1 MSTTPNEIYTN
12 FKAYDFESPKFD
24 NYGWF
29 FSKTKDVSHNLK
41 FKDMERT
48 ELENL
53 IEKYHN
59 LSYTSDDVE
68 QGFYYESIATQIEED
83 IDMLEDEE
91 FVTEED
97 ILNNIKSRILENDID
112 TLMFPNG
119 EDDL

>member
-1 MSTTPNEIYTN
+1 
-12 FKAYDFESPKFD
+12 
-24 NYGWF
+24 
-29 FSKTKDVSHNLK
+29 
-41 FKDMERT
+41 MERT